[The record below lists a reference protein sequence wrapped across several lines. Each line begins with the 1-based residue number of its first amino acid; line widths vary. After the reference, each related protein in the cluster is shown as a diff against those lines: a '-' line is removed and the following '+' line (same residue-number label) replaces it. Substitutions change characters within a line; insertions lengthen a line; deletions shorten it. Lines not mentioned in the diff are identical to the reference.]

1 LESSGGNRRHVGR
14 SRIAA
19 LAAGA
24 AVLALA
30 LPLAACGGGDSSPA
44 AEEPA
49 GAYEVKVLNA
59 DFPAKQRLGETTLL
73 RLGVR
78 NSGEE
83 AVPGLTVTFTTG
95 GEQGVNSSLPFGYR
109 SPEPALAQPDRPI
122 WVLAADYPKVDGSSK
137 RAGAETSSPKTFD
150 FGRLEPGETTEAVWK
165 LIAVRTGDHVIRYR
179 ISAGLGG
186 EATAETAAGEPVAGR
201 LPAQIVSVPPD
212 TVVTDNG
219 QVVPAPKDPTAANR

>member
-1 LESSGGNRRHVGR
+1 MGGTRRHVGR

-24 AVLALA
+24 AVIALA
-30 LPLAACGGGDSSPA
+30 LPLTGCGGDDSSSA
-44 AEEPA
+44 ADEPA
-49 GAYEVKVLNA
+49 GAYEVELLEA
-59 DFPAKQRLGETTLL
+59 ELPPKQRLGETTLL

-78 NSGEE
+78 NSGDE
-83 AVPGLTVTFTTG
+83 AVPGLTVSFTTG

-186 EATAETAAGEPVAGR
+186 EAKAETAAGEPVAGM
-201 LPAQIVSVPPD
+201 LPARIVAAPPD
-212 TVVTDNG
+212 TVVRDDG
-219 QVVPAPKDPTAANR
+219 QVVPAPQDPTEANR

>member
-1 LESSGGNRRHVGR
+1 M
-14 SRIAA
+14 
-19 LAAGA
+19 AAGA

-30 LPLAACGGGDSSPA
+30 LLLAACGGGDSSPA
-44 AEEPA
+44 AEEPT

-59 DFPAKQRLGETTLL
+59 DFPPRQRLGETTLL

-83 AVPGLTVTFTTG
+83 AVPGLTVSFTTG

-122 WVLAADYPKVDGSSK
+122 WVLAADYPKADGSSK

-165 LIAVRTGDHVIRYR
+165 LIAVRTGDHAIRYR

-212 TVVTDNG
+212 TVVTENG
-219 QVVPAPKDPTAANR
+219 QVVPAPRDPTQANR